1 MKTEMKSSLKLF
13 MRPFLVVLGFM
24 LLYALV
30 HAVLGFYGE
39 KDSASISQ
47 NLEKTEIERQNS
59 ALSPKQEEANTTTT
73 ATEENPTKDS
83 PLPLETATQKQENKQ
98 EIKQETKQENKQ
110 ETKQENKQETKQE
123 NKQETKQENKQE
135 TKQENKQETKQEQE
149 KENEP
154 KQNSASS
161 VQNNQ
166 KTPTTPTIGK
176 KPLEYKVAVSGV
188 NVRAFPSTK
197 GKILGSL
204 AKDKSVKV
212 LEIQNDWAKIEFS
225 NETKG
230 YVFLKLLK
238 KAE

>member
-1 MKTEMKSSLKLF
+1 MKSSLKLF

-24 LLYALV
+24 LLYALA

-47 NLEKTEIERQNS
+47 NLEKTEMERQNN
-59 ALSPKQEEANTTTT
+59 ALSPKQEETNMTTT
-73 ATEENPTKDS
+73 ATEENPTKDP

-98 EIKQETKQENKQ
+98 ETKQEQ
-110 ETKQENKQETKQE
+110 EK
-123 NKQETKQENKQE
+123 
-135 TKQENKQETKQEQE
+135 ENKQETKQEQE
-149 KENEP
+149 KENEL
-154 KQNSASS
+154 KQNSASPA
-161 VQNNQ
+161 QNHQ
-166 KTPTTPTIGK
+166 KTLSTPTIGK
-176 KPLEYKVAVSGV
+176 KPLEYKAAVNSV

-204 AKDKSVKV
+204 AKNKSVKV

>member
-24 LLYALV
+24 LLYALA
-30 HAVLGFYGE
+30 HAALGFYGE

-59 ALSPKQEEANTTTT
+59 VLSPRQEEANTTTT

-98 EIKQETKQENKQ
+98 E
-110 ETKQENKQETKQE
+110 
-123 NKQETKQENKQE
+123 
-135 TKQENKQETKQEQE
+135 TKQEQE
-149 KENEP
+149 KENEL

-161 VQNNQ
+161 VQNHQ

-176 KPLEYKVAVSGV
+176 KPLEYKAAVNSV

-204 AKDKSVKV
+204 AKNKSVKV

>member
-30 HAVLGFYGE
+30 HAALGFYGE

-59 ALSPKQEEANTTTT
+59 VLSPKQEEANTTTT

-83 PLPLETATQKQENKQ
+83 PLPLETPTQ
-98 EIKQETKQENKQ
+98 
-110 ETKQENKQETKQE
+110 
-123 NKQETKQENKQE
+123 
-135 TKQENKQETKQEQE
+135 KQENKQETKQEQE
-149 KENEP
+149 KENES
-154 KQNSASS
+154 KQNSASPT
-161 VQNNQ
+161 QNHQ
-166 KTPTTPTIGK
+166 KTLSTPTIGK

-204 AKDKSVKV
+204 AKNKSVKV

>member
-13 MRPFLVVLGFM
+13 VQPFLVVLAFM

-30 HAVLGFYGE
+30 HAALGFYAK
-39 KDSASISQ
+39 KDSASIGQ
-47 NLEKTEIERQNS
+47 NVEKTEIERPNS
-59 ALSPKQEEANTTTT
+59 VLSPKQEEANTATT
-73 ATEENPTKDS
+73 ATEENPTKDP
-83 PLPLETATQKQENKQ
+83 PLPLETPAQEK
-98 EIKQETKQENKQ
+98 ET
-110 ETKQENKQETKQE
+110 
-123 NKQETKQENKQE
+123 
-135 TKQENKQETKQEQE
+135 KQETKQEQE

-154 KQNSASS
+154 KQNSVSPI
-161 VQNNQ
+161 QNNQ
-166 KTPTTPTIGK
+166 KTPTTPLMGK

-197 GKILGSL
+197 GKILGLL

-225 NETKG
+225 HKTEG

>member
-24 LLYALV
+24 LLYALA
-30 HAVLGFYGE
+30 HAALGFYAK

-59 ALSPKQEEANTTTT
+59 ALSPKQEEANATTT
-73 ATEENPTKDS
+73 ATEESPTKDTA
-83 PLPLETATQKQENKQ
+83 PPLETTAQEK
-98 EIKQETKQENKQ
+98 ET
-110 ETKQENKQETKQE
+110 
-123 NKQETKQENKQE
+123 
-135 TKQENKQETKQEQE
+135 KQETKQEQE

-154 KQNSASS
+154 KQDS
-161 VQNNQ
+161 VSPTQNNQ
-166 KTPTTPTIGK
+166 KALTTSTMGK

-197 GKILGSL
+197 GKIIGSL

-225 NETKG
+225 NEKKG

>member
-13 MRPFLVVLGFM
+13 VQPFLVVLAFM
-24 LLYALV
+24 LLYALA
-30 HAVLGFYGE
+30 HAALGFYAK

-47 NLEKTEIERQNS
+47 NLEKSEIKRPNS
-59 ALSPKQEEANTTTT
+59 TLLPKQKEANMPPT
-73 ATEENPTKDS
+73 ATEENPTKDP
-83 PLPLETATQKQENKQ
+83 PLPLETATQKQE
-98 EIKQETKQENKQ
+98 I
-110 ETKQENKQETKQE
+110 
-123 NKQETKQENKQE
+123 
-135 TKQENKQETKQEQE
+135 KQETKQEQE

-154 KQNSASS
+154 KQNSPSLI
-161 VQNNQ
+161 QNHQ
-166 KTPTTPTIGK
+166 KAPTTPTIGQ

-197 GKILGSL
+197 GKILGLL

-225 NETKG
+225 NKTKG

>member
-1 MKTEMKSSLKLF
+1 
-13 MRPFLVVLGFM
+13 M
-24 LLYALV
+24 LYTLA
-30 HAVLGFYGE
+30 HAALGFYGE

-59 ALSPKQEEANTTTT
+59 TLSPKQEETNTATT
-73 ATEENPTKDS
+73 ATEENPTKDP
-83 PLPLETATQKQENKQ
+83 PLPLETATQ
-98 EIKQETKQENKQ
+98 
-110 ETKQENKQETKQE
+110 
-123 NKQETKQENKQE
+123 KQENKQE

-149 KENEP
+149 KENES
-154 KQNSASS
+154 KQNSPSLI
-161 VQNNQ
+161 QNHQ
-166 KTPTTPTIGK
+166 KTLSTPTIGK
-176 KPLEYKVAVSGV
+176 KPLEYKAAVNSV

-204 AKDKSVKV
+204 AKNKSVKV

-225 NETKG
+225 NKTKG

>member
-13 MRPFLVVLGFM
+13 MRPLLVVLAFM

-30 HAVLGFYGE
+30 HAVLGFYVK
-39 KDSASISQ
+39 KDSAPISP
-47 NLEKTEIERQNS
+47 NAEKTETERQNS
-59 ALSPKQEEANTTTT
+59 ALPPKQEEANTATT
-73 ATEENPTKDS
+73 ATEENPTKDTA
-83 PLPLETATQKQENKQ
+83 PPLETTAQEK
-98 EIKQETKQENKQ
+98 ET
-110 ETKQENKQETKQE
+110 
-123 NKQETKQENKQE
+123 
-135 TKQENKQETKQEQE
+135 KQETKQEQE

-154 KQNSASS
+154 KQNSVPP

-166 KTPTTPTIGK
+166 KTPTTPLMGK

-197 GKILGSL
+197 GKILGL
-204 AKDKSVKV
+204 FLKNKSVKV
-212 LEIQNDWAKIEFS
+212 LEIQNGWAEIEFS
-225 NETKG
+225 NKTKG

>member
-13 MRPFLVVLGFM
+13 VRPFLVVLGFM
-24 LLYALV
+24 LLYALA
-30 HAVLGFYGE
+30 HAALGFYGE

-47 NLEKTEIERQNS
+47 NLEKTEIERQNN
-59 ALSPKQEEANTTTT
+59 ALSPKQEETNTTTT

-83 PLPLETATQKQENKQ
+83 PLPLETATQKQEA
-98 EIKQETKQENKQ
+98 
-110 ETKQENKQETKQE
+110 
-123 NKQETKQENKQE
+123 
-135 TKQENKQETKQEQE
+135 KQENKQETKQEQE

-154 KQNSASS
+154 KQNSASPT
-161 VQNNQ
+161 QNHQ

-176 KPLEYKVAVSGV
+176 KPLEYKAAVNSV

-204 AKDKSVKV
+204 AKNKSVKV

>member
-24 LLYALV
+24 LLYALA
-30 HAVLGFYGE
+30 HAALGFYGE

-47 NLEKTEIERQNS
+47 NLEKSEIERQNS
-59 ALSPKQEEANTTTT
+59 ALSPKQEETNMTTT

-83 PLPLETATQKQENKQ
+83 PLPLETATQKQEA
-98 EIKQETKQENKQ
+98 KQEN
-110 ETKQENKQETKQE
+110 
-123 NKQETKQENKQE
+123 
-135 TKQENKQETKQEQE
+135 KQEQE

-154 KQNSASS
+154 KQNSASPI
-161 VQNNQ
+161 QNHQ
-166 KTPTTPTIGK
+166 KTLSTPTIGK
-176 KPLEYKVAVSGV
+176 KPLEYKVAVNSV

-204 AKDKSVKV
+204 AKNKSVKV

-225 NETKG
+225 NKTKG

>member
-30 HAVLGFYGE
+30 HIVLGFYGE

-47 NLEKTEIERQNS
+47 NLEKTEIERS
-59 ALSPKQEEANTTTT
+59 SVLSLKQEEANTTTT

-83 PLPLETATQKQENKQ
+83 PLPLETPTQEQENKQ
-98 EIKQETKQENKQ
+98 EA
-110 ETKQENKQETKQE
+110 
-123 NKQETKQENKQE
+123 
-135 TKQENKQETKQEQE
+135 KQETKQEQE
-149 KENEP
+149 KENES
-154 KQNSASS
+154 KQNSALPI
-161 VQNNQ
+161 QNNQ
-166 KTPTTPTIGK
+166 KTLSTPTIGK
-176 KPLEYKVAVSGV
+176 KPLEYKVAVNSV

-212 LEIQNDWAKIEFS
+212 LEIQNDWAKIEFF
-225 NETKG
+225 NKTKG

>member
-24 LLYALV
+24 LLYALA
-30 HAVLGFYGE
+30 HAALGFYGE

-59 ALSPKQEEANTTTT
+59 TLSPKQEEANTATT

-83 PLPLETATQKQENKQ
+83 PLPLETPTQ
-98 EIKQETKQENKQ
+98 
-110 ETKQENKQETKQE
+110 
-123 NKQETKQENKQE
+123 
-135 TKQENKQETKQEQE
+135 KQENKQETKQEQE

-154 KQNSASS
+154 KQNSASPI
-161 VQNNQ
+161 QNHQ
-166 KTPTTPTIGK
+166 KTLSTPTIGK
-176 KPLEYKVAVSGV
+176 KPLEYKAAVNSV

-204 AKDKSVKV
+204 AKNKSVKV

-225 NETKG
+225 NKTKG